1 MTAHSAIRL
10 FGGVLAFA
18 LTSFFSG
25 LAMAQAEESVEA
37 SPTDAWKFSV
47 GAGVVTV
54 PKYPGSDQYK
64 VRALPILGASY
75 GRYFVGGLPGG
86 GVPLGVGALIVRDPA
101 WSLGVGL
108 GGGLD
113 KARKESDD
121 SRLHGLGDIDQ
132 ALRASVFGGYAQR
145 GYALRG
151 NVATDVSG
159 KGQGTLA
166 SLELEG
172 RYALT
177 SQVMLSAG
185 PGLTWADRK
194 YTQTFFGIDSAQ
206 SAASGRATYRAGSGL
221 NSVRLSLGIEYAPAP
236 RWKVGVRGSVG
247 RLEGDAADSPITV
260 DKKQNTVAV
269 FGSYRF

>member
-1 MTAHSAIRL
+1 MTARFAIRL

-18 LTSFFSG
+18 LTSFFSS
-25 LAMAQAEESVEA
+25 LAMAQAEESVEP

-54 PKYPGSDQYK
+54 PKYPGSDRYK
-64 VRALPILGASY
+64 VRALPILGASD

-108 GGGLD
+108 GGGLG

-166 SLELEG
+166 SIELEG

-177 SQVMLSAG
+177 SQLMLSAG

-221 NSVRLSLGIEYAPAP
+221 DSVRVSLGIEYAPAP
-236 RWKVGVRGSVG
+236 RWKVGVRGSIG

-269 FGSYRF
+269 FGSYQF